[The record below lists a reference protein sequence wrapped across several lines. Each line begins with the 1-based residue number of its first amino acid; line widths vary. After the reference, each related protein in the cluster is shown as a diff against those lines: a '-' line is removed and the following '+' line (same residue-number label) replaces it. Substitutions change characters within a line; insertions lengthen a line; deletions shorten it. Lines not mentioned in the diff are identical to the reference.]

1 MSQSLPP
8 NLVKATTGQYSIPIV
23 AIYKEAWHRIKGM
36 KKSFWGGFAL
46 LFLTLAGIYVVFQF
60 FVTVCS
66 VLQFYKVG
74 AIGGFIAGG
83 FFEVLRL
90 LLSMSLVFL
99 ALQHLRHQA
108 ISSTMVFEFRKAW
121 KPLTIIALSFYLL
134 NFLLVTGGKLILNK
148 VNTPGLENT
157 FAFGMVIQFIVF
169 VILFTYIAMLITMSM
184 LLILD
189 KKMSLKE
196 SFAVAFKSIN
206 QHVFKN
212 IALLLLASLLFLG
225 IGLVTLGIGLI
236 WLLPFMSLISAI
248 QYQQIFCQD
257 ESALGAR

>member
-8 NLVKATTGQYSIPIV
+8 NLVKATTGQYSIPILD
-23 AIYKEAWHRIKGM
+23 IFSEAWHRIKGM

-46 LFLTLAGIYVVFQF
+46 LFLTLAGIYVLFQF
-60 FVTVCS
+60 FLAVCS
-66 VLQFYKVG
+66 VLQLYKVE
-74 AIGGFIAGG
+74 AIGGIIAGG

-90 LLSMSLVFL
+90 LMSMSLVFL
-99 ALQHLRHQA
+99 ALQHLRRQT
-108 ISSTMVFEFRKAW
+108 INSTMVFEFRKAW
-121 KPLTIIALSFYLL
+121 KPLTIIAVSFYVL
-134 NFLLVTGGKLILNK
+134 NFLLVSGGKLLLNK
-148 VNTPGLENT
+148 FNTPGLENT
-157 FAFGMVIQFIVF
+157 FALGMGIQFIVF
-169 VILFTYIAMLITMSM
+169 VFLFTYIAMLITMSM

-212 IALLLLASLLFLG
+212 MALMLLASLLFIGL
-225 IGLVTLGIGLI
+225 GLVTLGIGLV
-236 WLLPFMSLISAI
+236 WLLPFISLISAI
-248 QYQQIFCQD
+248 QYQRIFCQD